1 MVAATTGNLAPEK
14 YTNREVGVK
23 WDITTALAFTGA
35 LYQLDRENARFA
47 QANGT
52 FVQTGKS
59 QVEGYELTLTGYLT
73 KDWQVSAGYGHQVGE
88 LTSATSP
95 VLVAGTPLPLLPRE
109 TYSLWTRYQFDRNWG
124 AGVGIVR
131 QTEKIAAL
139 QPAGNQV
146 LLPAFTTVD
155 AALFYKFSDNLKM
168 QLNVT
173 NLFNEKYIVSAD
185 NNDNLTPG
193 APTTVILAVTSKF

>member
-1 MVAATTGNLAPEK
+1 M
-14 YTNREVGVK
+14 K
-23 WDITTALAFTGA
+23 WDVATALAFTA
-35 LYQLDRENARFA
+35 AVYQLDRENARFA

-88 LTSATSP
+88 LTSATSS

-155 AALFYKFSDNLKM
+155 AALFYKFSDNLRM

-193 APTTVILAVTSKF
+193 APTTAILSVTSKF